1 MKARTQNRS
10 GRAIQQQE
18 ENGSSRTDFL
28 LIYKVFSFT
37 VLVMGISKSTK
48 YIFLYFKIWIRRG
61 KERRERRG
69 NMKRKTFDN
78 YDYEEAFP
86 VDLDRD
92 IQKKARKSFEKE
104 HPLQVPDYEEQ
115 WKEQQEKLKEWELER
130 LLKEGKVES
139 LYRTTTTKAKNL
151 QSGSEL
157 LEAQIYPSFCH
168 KADVPHTKKGRE
180 SKPSQKNLND
190 KNSRRYFIRLANIN
204 FGENDLWC
212 TFTWDKEHIPAD
224 EAAADRDIAN
234 FIRKINYRQ
243 KKAGRENIKYL
254 IIPVVDGAEHPHVH
268 IIMTGQG
275 INRDELEGLWTK
287 GERSNTRRIKP
298 DKDFLLSGVATYMMN
313 NRKGK
318 RKWRGSK
325 NLVKPKEPTRS
336 YSKFKKRTVERM
348 AHDYETLKAEME
360 KAYPGYKFL
369 DAEVKYNGVT
379 AAFYIYARMVRN

>member
-1 MKARTQNRS
+1 
-10 GRAIQQQE
+10 
-18 ENGSSRTDFL
+18 
-28 LIYKVFSFT
+28 
-37 VLVMGISKSTK
+37 
-48 YIFLYFKIWIRRG
+48 
-61 KERRERRG
+61 
-69 NMKRKTFDN
+69 MKRKTFDN

-86 VDLDRD
+86 VELDRD
-92 IQKKARKSFEKE
+92 IQKKARKNFEKE

-157 LEAQIYPSFCH
+157 LEAQIYPSFCN

-243 KKAGRENIKYL
+243 KKEGRENIKYL

-298 DKDFLLSGVATYMMN
+298 DKDFLLSGAATYMMN

-369 DAEVKYNGVT
+369 DAEAKYNGVT

>member
-1 MKARTQNRS
+1 
-10 GRAIQQQE
+10 
-18 ENGSSRTDFL
+18 
-28 LIYKVFSFT
+28 
-37 VLVMGISKSTK
+37 
-48 YIFLYFKIWIRRG
+48 
-61 KERRERRG
+61 
-69 NMKRKTFDN
+69 MKRKTFDN

-86 VDLDRD
+86 VELDRD
-92 IQKKARKSFEKE
+92 IQKKARKNFEKE

-157 LEAQIYPSFCH
+157 LEAQIHPSFCH
-168 KADVPHTKKGRE
+168 KADVPRTKKGRE

-254 IIPVVDGAEHPHVH
+254 IIPVVDGAEHTHVH

-325 NLVKPKEPTRS
+325 NLAKPKEPTRS

>member
-1 MKARTQNRS
+1 MK
-10 GRAIQQQE
+10 
-18 ENGSSRTDFL
+18 
-28 LIYKVFSFT
+28 
-37 VLVMGISKSTK
+37 
-48 YIFLYFKIWIRRG
+48 
-61 KERRERRG
+61 RERRG
-69 NMKRKTFDN
+69 NVKRKTFDN
-78 YDYEEAFP
+78 YDYEEAFQ

-92 IQKKARKSFEKE
+92 IQKKARKNFEKE
-104 HPLQVPDYEEQ
+104 HTPQVPDYEEQ
-115 WKEQQEKLKEWELER
+115 WKEQQEKLQEWELER
-130 LLKEGKVES
+130 LLKEGKVKS
-139 LYRTTTTKAKNL
+139 LYRTTTTKAKNI

-168 KADVPHTKKGRE
+168 KADVPRAKKGGE
-180 SKPSQKNLND
+180 SKHSQKNLND

-212 TFTWDKEHIPAD
+212 TFTWNKDHIPRD
-224 EAAADRDIAN
+224 EEAADRDIAN

-254 IIPVVDGAEHPHVH
+254 IIPVVEGAEHPHVH

-298 DKDFLLSGVATYMMN
+298 DKDFLLSGVATYMTN

-318 RKWRGSK
+318 RRWRGSK

-348 AHDYETLKAEME
+348 VHDYETLKAEME
-360 KAYPGYKFL
+360 KAYPSYKFL

>member
-1 MKARTQNRS
+1 
-10 GRAIQQQE
+10 
-18 ENGSSRTDFL
+18 
-28 LIYKVFSFT
+28 
-37 VLVMGISKSTK
+37 
-48 YIFLYFKIWIRRG
+48 
-61 KERRERRG
+61 
-69 NMKRKTFDN
+69 MKRKTFDN

-92 IQKKARKSFEKE
+92 IQKKARKNFEKE

-268 IIMTGQG
+268 IIMTGAG
-275 INRDELEGLWTK
+275 DKPGRI
-287 GERSNTRRIKP
+287 RRIV
-298 DKDFLLSGVATYMMN
+298 DK
-313 NRKGK
+313 KGK
-318 RKWRGSK
+318 D
-325 NLVKPKEPTRS
+325 PT
-336 YSKFKKRTVERM
+336 
-348 AHDYETLKAEME
+348 
-360 KAYPGYKFL
+360 P
-369 DAEVKYNGVT
+369 
-379 AAFYIYARMVRN
+379 AA

>member
-1 MKARTQNRS
+1 
-10 GRAIQQQE
+10 
-18 ENGSSRTDFL
+18 
-28 LIYKVFSFT
+28 
-37 VLVMGISKSTK
+37 
-48 YIFLYFKIWIRRG
+48 
-61 KERRERRG
+61 
-69 NMKRKTFDN
+69 MKRKTFDN

-86 VDLDRD
+86 VELDRD
-92 IQKKARKSFEKE
+92 IQKKARKNFEKE

-234 FIRKINYRQ
+234 FIPHYHDRAGDKPGRIRRIVDKRGKIQHPPHKARQRLSSFGRCYIHDEQQEGEEKMERFKEPCKTERTYQKLFKVQ
-243 KKAGRENIKYL
+243 KKDR
-254 IIPVVDGAEHPHVH
+254 
-268 IIMTGQG
+268 
-275 INRDELEGLWTK
+275 
-287 GERSNTRRIKP
+287 
-298 DKDFLLSGVATYMMN
+298 
-313 NRKGK
+313 
-318 RKWRGSK
+318 
-325 NLVKPKEPTRS
+325 
-336 YSKFKKRTVERM
+336 
-348 AHDYETLKAEME
+348 
-360 KAYPGYKFL
+360 
-369 DAEVKYNGVT
+369 
-379 AAFYIYARMVRN
+379 